1 MLSLPTKRPSAK
13 RLISGTLLA
22 LTTMGAATLVYAH
35 GDVAPQPVNT
45 EALPDVGEEWLT
57 ENPYRNASPEVWQR
71 AVDIGASGYNQNCAR
86 CHGLGAVSGGLAPD
100 LRFLEAEEYGDEW
113 YVERYRNG
121 YTQNG
126 ITKMPAFG
134 DLLGQKAGW
143 AIRTYLETRP
153 DEGALDPFN
162 SRLKEIRDQ
171 LTAWAETPAGDP
183 QDVDAMRQELNDIA
197 SEVETGSGA
206 PVADSV
212 AFRAA
217 KQIDG
222 SAQSFKT
229 AAETLTIGLSAAQ

>member
-1 MLSLPTKRPSAK
+1 MLA
-13 RLISGTLLA
+13 IA
-22 LTTMGAATLVYAH
+22 TMGAASLVYAH
-35 GDVAPQPVNT
+35 GDVSPQPVNT

-57 ENPYRNASPEVWQR
+57 ENPYRSAGPEVWQT

-113 YVERYRNG
+113 YVERFRNG

-134 DLLGQKAGW
+134 DLLGQKAAW
-143 AIRTYLETRP
+143 AIRTYIETRP
-153 DEGALDPFN
+153 DEGALDAYD

-171 LTAWAETPAGDP
+171 LAVWAKAPSDDDQVVES
-183 QDVDAMRQELNDIA
+183 MRKELSDIA

-212 AFRAA
+212 AYRAA
-217 KQIDG
+217 QLIDG
-222 SAQSFKT
+222 SAESFKT